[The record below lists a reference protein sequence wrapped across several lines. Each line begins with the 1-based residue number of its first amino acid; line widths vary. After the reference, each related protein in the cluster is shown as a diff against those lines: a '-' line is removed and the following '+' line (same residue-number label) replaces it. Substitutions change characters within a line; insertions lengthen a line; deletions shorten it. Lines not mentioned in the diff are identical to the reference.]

1 MMEVILTF
9 IIYSTNNMNT
19 GHAIDDSVCYVSSR
33 INLFN
38 LFTRGL
44 ISVE

>member
-1 MMEVILTF
+1 MEVILIF
-9 IIYSTNNMNT
+9 IIYSTNNMNA
-19 GHAIDDSVCYVSSR
+19 GHAIDDTVHYFSSR
-33 INLFN
+33 VNLFN